1 MTSNAASRTPLI
13 LRVDLPEQQS
23 KHDKEDS
30 VRPML
35 ELLND
40 VKVKIDVQLGCAELS
55 VKELMALQNGS
66 VVQLDRHLGDTIDVL
81 LNDRKIGQAEIVAV
95 GEQFGIRITD
105 LASNR

>member
-1 MTSNAASRTPLI
+1 MTLNAASRTPLI

-23 KHDKEDS
+23 EHDKEDT

-40 VKVKIDVQLGCAELS
+40 VKVKIDILLGCAELS
-55 VKELMALQNGS
+55 VKELMALQAGS
-66 VVQLDRHLGDTIDVL
+66 VVKLDRHLGDTIDML
-81 LNDRKIGQAEIVAV
+81 LNDKKIGQAEIVAV

>member
-1 MTSNAASRTPLI
+1 MTLNAASRTPLI

-23 KHDKEDS
+23 EHDKEDA

-40 VKVKIDVQLGCAELS
+40 VKVKIDILLGCAELS
-55 VKELMALQNGS
+55 VKELMALQAGS
-66 VVQLDRHLGDTIDVL
+66 VVKLDRHLGDTIDML